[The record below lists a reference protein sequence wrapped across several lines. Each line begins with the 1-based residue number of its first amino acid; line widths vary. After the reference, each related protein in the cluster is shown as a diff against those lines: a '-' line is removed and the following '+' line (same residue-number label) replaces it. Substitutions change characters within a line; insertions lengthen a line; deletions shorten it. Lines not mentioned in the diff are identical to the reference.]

1 MVMLTED
8 VMGLVVDPAALGGL
22 AGLIAMASW
31 AVGRMQG
38 SAPRKRQEPAP
49 HKLAAPVI
57 AAVCAPAPWP
67 AASASDVAL
76 PRLAA
81 GPICQQR
88 ADEEHRELL
97 ANPVALAELHAE
109 ASAIRRDERIF
120 ERAVRSEALDALPR
134 TDPDGGWHYLG
145 LGGQPACPG
154 PARQACDN
162 PGGCHALALRPAD
175 AAPSSERC

>member
-1 MVMLTED
+1 
-8 VMGLVVDPAALGGL
+8 MGLLIDPAALGGL
-22 AGLIAMASW
+22 AGLIALGSW

-38 SAPRKRQEPAP
+38 GAPGKRQEPAP
-49 HKLAAPVI
+49 HKFAAPVI

-76 PRLAA
+76 PRLAV
-81 GPICQQR
+81 GPACQQR
-88 ADEEHRELL
+88 ADEDRRALL
-97 ANPVALAELHAE
+97 ANPVALAALHAE

-120 ERAVRSEALDALPR
+120 ERAVRSEALLAPSL
-134 TDPDGGWHYLG
+134 TDPDGGWRYFG

-154 PARQACDN
+154 PARQACDIG
-162 PGGCHALALRPAD
+162 GGCHALALRPAD